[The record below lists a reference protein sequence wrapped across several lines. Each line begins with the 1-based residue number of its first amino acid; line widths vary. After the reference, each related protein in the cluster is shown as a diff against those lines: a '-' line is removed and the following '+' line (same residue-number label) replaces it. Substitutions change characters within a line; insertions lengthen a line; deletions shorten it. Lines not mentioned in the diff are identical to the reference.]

1 MMSGLNILGL
11 IYILVFFGLILG
23 SSLILRA
30 RGSRRLR
37 DIPAFER
44 LGRAIG
50 LAVEAGSRLH
60 ISLGRG
66 HLLTTQSAIGYVGLS
81 ILDRIARSTS
91 ISDRPPVSTSGEG
104 SLGILSQ
111 DTQRVAAKYLGVDS
125 DPTRGRITGLTPYSY
140 AAGTFSFIQE
150 EDIGAN
156 LLIGSF
162 GNEVALITD
171 AAERKEGM
179 TLGGTDNLTGQAVLF
194 ATAQEPLIG
203 EETFAGG
210 AYLGAGPLH
219 VASLYAQDILR
230 WIIIGLILIGA
241 ILKLFGVL

>member
-1 MMSGLNILGL
+1 MSSLNVMGL
-11 IYILVFFGLILG
+11 IFVLVFFGLILAAAV
-23 SSLILRA
+23 ILRQREGRKLREILA
-30 RGSRRLR
+30 FDRLQ
-37 DIPAFER
+37 
-44 LGRAIG
+44 RAIG

-66 HLLTTQSAIGYVGLS
+66 QLLSTQSAIGYVGLS

-91 ISDRPPVSTSGEG
+91 ISDRPPVTSSGEG

-111 DTQRVAAKYLGVDS
+111 DTQREAAKYLGVQA

-140 AAGTFSFIQE
+140 AAGTLSLIQE

-156 LLIGSF
+156 LLVGSF

-171 AAERKEGM
+171 AAERSESM

-194 ATAQEPLIG
+194 AAAKEPLIG
-203 EETFAGG
+203 EETYAGG
-210 AYLGAGPLH
+210 AYLGAGPMHL
-219 VASLYAQDILR
+219 ASLYAQDILR